1 MECLRC
7 RGSGFLVHITFT
19 FFPCHQTIHSP
30 CTYNRHIS
38 KCILHKKQNLLI
50 IYVHM
55 LLMWQDA
62 FPISIAA
69 SPCISA
75 VSSILSNFS
84 CFYLLCILTTM
95 ILQILTVLCLV
106 QLDVTFPSL
115 ACSIISLDAMD
126 ISGEQHLD
134 VVWYFSSFFCLE
146 CLYIKFLLCV
156 LVTIFWH
163 HL

>member
-1 MECLRC
+1 M
-7 RGSGFLVHITFT
+7 
-19 FFPCHQTIHSP
+19 HSL
-30 CTYNRHIS
+30 CNFSS
-38 KCILHKKQNLLI
+38 KCILPKKYNLLI
-50 IYVHM
+50 IYLHM
-55 LLMWQDA
+55 FLMWYDV
-62 FPISIAA
+62 FPVSIAA
-69 SPCISA
+69 SQCISA
-75 VSSILSNFS
+75 ISSMLSNFS
-84 CFYLLCILTTM
+84 CFYHLCILTTM
-95 ILQILTVLCLV
+95 ITWVLTVLCLV

-134 VVWYFSSFFCLE
+134 VVWYFSSILCLE